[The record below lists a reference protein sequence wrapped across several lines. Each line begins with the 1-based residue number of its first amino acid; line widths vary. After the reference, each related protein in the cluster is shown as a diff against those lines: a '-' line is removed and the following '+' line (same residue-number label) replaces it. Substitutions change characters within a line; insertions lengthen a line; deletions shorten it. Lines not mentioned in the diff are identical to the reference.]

1 MKCGGGGGGMEFDLR
16 TMMMIVDCGGCCRN
30 SLWVNYFASKIGRFI
45 RDGPKDGTAKKMK
58 IQTCGTP
65 MVETNRHSDER
76 PKRHGDRG
84 YASLMCPLEASKVR
98 LS

>member
-1 MKCGGGGGGMEFDLR
+1 MR
-16 TMMMIVDCGGCCRN
+16 IVAN
-30 SLWVNYFASKIGRFI
+30 SLWVNHFASKIGRFI

-84 YASLMCPLEASKVR
+84 YASLMCPLEASKVG